1 MRKIQNLNATVAVL
15 ACALTAAC
23 SSGGGG
29 GEFCSSRSDSGGRN
43 QSSAQS
49 IYGRRYTHL
58 GHQRGSPG
66 NGKYDTRHHAGEHG
80 VAPARVDRIYTN
92 SGVLA
97 DNYTEQGG
105 ATLTYK
111 GTQTVNGMTGPV
123 FQLDVPKM
131 FVTQTLLP
139 DGTGGPCCGFN
150 DVNGKVNLL
159 NYTMTGTWNAV
170 NDGTTCS
177 VCTSMFV
184 TGFQT
189 PSANVPAGGQAT
201 YLGNGAN
208 GSVSGNVYSGDGI
221 IQTGTV
227 SGSSS
232 SFAVNF
238 VSGQVT
244 GTLSGLKVTP
254 VSAAGVVGTSQ
265 DWNQINIA
273 GSLSGAVLTGTT
285 STPSQPAGS
294 LGFGVKNTMG
304 TIGARC
310 SDRTRKNLA
319 PCGRCRT
326 RPDTRPRS
334 ESSARQ
340 NNSGRKQMRREDVA
354 AQIIATVLFLTGSC
368 PCADA
373 QQPSRSVGITGT
385 EAAQLL
391 IANNRLDDARRVL
404 EQDLASQPD
413 DSEALFLRA
422 TIAVAQKDYDTA
434 ISLYRRILVREPDAE
449 RVRLELARTFF
460 LKGDYDNA
468 DRQFRFARAGDIDDT
483 VKANID
489 HFLDAINRLREWTI
503 NFSLALAPDTNQNAA
518 TSAAQVNIFG
528 LPFALDKNARKQS
541 GIGVAGDIGGEWSP
555 PLSDNVK
562 ARIGADLTRTGLQR
576 RPVRR
581 HDAVGLWRTAICVP

>member
-1 MRKIQNLNATVAVL
+1 MRKIQNLSATVAVL

-29 GEFCSSRSDSGGRN
+29 G
-43 QSSAQS
+43 SSAPVVQTAGAATNLPPNQYTAADTPTLGTNAAVLATGNTTLGTMPVNTVLPLRES
-49 IYGRRYTHL
+49 IVL
-58 GHQRGSPG
+58 
-66 NGKYDTRHHAGEHG
+66 
-80 VAPARVDRIYTN
+80 YTN

-294 LGFGVKNTMG
+294 LGFGVNSTG
-304 TIGARC
+304 TIG
-310 SDRTRKNLA
+310 
-319 PCGRCRT
+319 G
-326 RPDTRPRS
+326 
-334 ESSARQ
+334 
-340 NNSGRKQMRREDVA
+340 
-354 AQIIATVLFLTGSC
+354 
-368 PCADA
+368 
-373 QQPSRSVGITGT
+373 
-385 EAAQLL
+385 
-391 IANNRLDDARRVL
+391 
-404 EQDLASQPD
+404 
-413 DSEALFLRA
+413 ALFGPNAEELGAVWSLQDQAGYKTAFGVVSA
-422 TIAVAQKDYDTA
+422 T
-434 ISLYRRILVREPDAE
+434 
-449 RVRLELARTFF
+449 
-460 LKGDYDNA
+460 
-468 DRQFRFARAGDIDDT
+468 
-483 VKANID
+483 
-489 HFLDAINRLREWTI
+489 
-503 NFSLALAPDTNQNAA
+503 
-518 TSAAQVNIFG
+518 
-528 LPFALDKNARKQS
+528 KQ
-541 GIGVAGDIGGEWSP
+541 
-555 PLSDNVK
+555 
-562 ARIGADLTRTGLQR
+562 
-576 RPVRR
+576 
-581 HDAVGLWRTAICVP
+581 